1 MAWLNGKE
9 KRRGFTCGYIFIA
22 TFIISCFI
30 KPGIHEV
37 KHGCITPARK
47 VSQREREEW
56 WTYRYYY
63 AMSFSQSFVQS
74 LDFIIAKH
82 TWTWTGGS
90 LLLGGLRRFGL
101 FVFSRLTQCC
111 EYILYNKL
119 CFKPEG
125 DKNITWWVQKG
136 QDLEAART
144 KGKPNG
150 TEMAQVLSVP
160 AIRFLLTAAGIISQ
174 SE

>member
-1 MAWLNGKE
+1 M
-9 KRRGFTCGYIFIA
+9 Y
-22 TFIISCFI
+22 
-30 KPGIHEV
+30 EV
-37 KHGCITPARK
+37 KHGCITLARK

-56 WTYRYYY
+56 WTHRYYY
-63 AMSFSQSFVQS
+63 YATSVSQSFIQS

-82 TWTWTGGS
+82 TRTWTGGS

-101 FVFSRLTQCC
+101 FVFSRLTQRC

-150 TEMAQVLSVP
+150 TGMAQVPSVP